1 MMERRSE
8 PIVITSAML
17 ARPVDRRVDF
27 ERGMRQLPRLTMAL
41 MVSLVAVYGWQMM
54 TSVGEKNTDGI
65 LAYALVRARVLDGE
79 WWRMLSSAFL
89 HGGPD
94 HLIGNL
100 ISLYI
105 LGMAAEHALGLSGLA
120 VVYLVSALGGAAMSM
135 ALSPGPSIGASGAI
149 FGLMGAVVLFMHKH
163 RDRMFVRDKRIGVVI
178 AVWAGYTLFLG
189 SLSPVIDNGAHL
201 GGLITGALAALVL
214 PSRLL
219 KGR

>member
-1 MMERRSE
+1 MLERRSE
-8 PIVITSAML
+8 PIVITPAML

-41 MVSLVAVYGWQMM
+41 MLSLVGIFAWQIATM
-54 TSVGEKNTDGI
+54 GPGGTDGI
-65 LAYALVRARVLDGE
+65 LAYALVRDRVLAGE
-79 WWRMLSSAFL
+79 WWRMLSAAFL

-105 LGMAAEHALGLSGLA
+105 LGMAAEHALGFSGMA
-120 VVYLVSALGGAAMSM
+120 VVYLASALGGAAMSM
-135 ALSPGPSIGASGAI
+135 AMSAGPSIGASGAI

-163 RDRMFVRDKRIGVVI
+163 RDQMFVRDKRIGFVI
-178 AVWAGYTLFLG
+178 AIWAGYTLFLG
-189 SLSPVIDNGAHL
+189 AFSPVIDNGAHL
-201 GGLITGALAALVL
+201 GGLIAGALVATVL

-219 KGR
+219 RKR